1 MIMAELDALPGRLF
15 VVSSPSGGG
24 KSTLIQFALE
34 ALRPWG
40 GPEFSVSHT
49 TRSPR
54 EGERNGRE
62 YHFVT
67 ADHFHQMVEANAFL
81 EYAEVH
87 GFFYGTSYTEVV
99 QRLRQGLDVILDI
112 DVQGARQ
119 IFSKEPAA
127 IGIFIAPPSFPELER
142 RLRGRGLD
150 SNAVVDRRLAAA
162 REEMQQYGAYP
173 YVIIN
178 DEVDRAGTELVAV
191 FLAPKLEVRRQNT
204 RMNEIL
210 DTFDQG

>member
-1 MIMAELDALPGRLF
+1 MTVAEFDALAGRLF

-24 KSTLIQFALE
+24 KSTLIQFARE
-34 ALRPWG
+34 ALKPWG

-54 EGERNGRE
+54 KGERNGRE

-67 ADHFHQMVEANAFL
+67 ADRFRQMVEANAFL

-87 GFFYGTSYTEVV
+87 GNYYGTSYAEVRR
-99 QRLRQGLDVILDI
+99 RLREGLDVILDI

-119 IFSKEPAA
+119 IFEKEPAA

-150 SNAVVDRRLAAA
+150 PQAVVDRRLAAA
-162 REEMQQYGAYP
+162 WEEMQHYGAYP

-178 DEVDRAGTELVAV
+178 DEIDRAGTELVAV
-191 FLAPKLEVRRQNT
+191 FLAPKLEARRQKI
-204 RMNEIL
+204 RMEKIL
-210 DTFDQG
+210 DSFGQR